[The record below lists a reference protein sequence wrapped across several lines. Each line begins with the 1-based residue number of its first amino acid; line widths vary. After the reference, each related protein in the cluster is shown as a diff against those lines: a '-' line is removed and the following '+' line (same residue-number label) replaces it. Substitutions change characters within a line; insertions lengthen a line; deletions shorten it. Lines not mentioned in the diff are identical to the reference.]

1 MQLITAIAKP
11 SVSSPACQ
19 ASKRSG
25 RASCSICWLTM
36 SMPMVMLTAK
46 LDSSAPV
53 IMKTNRPTMSKRVVA
68 VCSALLSE
76 VPQIITKDS
85 ADAMIEVQKM

>member
-1 MQLITAIAKP
+1 
-11 SVSSPACQ
+11 
-19 ASKRSG
+19 
-25 RASCSICWLTM
+25 
-36 SMPMVMLTAK
+36 MVMLTAK